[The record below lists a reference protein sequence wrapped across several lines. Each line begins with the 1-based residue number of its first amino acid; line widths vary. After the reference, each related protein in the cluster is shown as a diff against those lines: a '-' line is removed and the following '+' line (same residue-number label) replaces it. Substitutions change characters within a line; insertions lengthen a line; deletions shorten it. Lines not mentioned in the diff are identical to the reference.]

1 MSEQVGNPEDLF
13 SHNEAHMSGV
23 CFSAILVSGFP
34 LYNRS
39 MVSMRLLVIGAYL
52 LQLPCHANSGHA
64 FSGHA
69 ITGHAKSLRAQ
80 LIDAGIIKLKHTR
93 IIFPKKPSDDQAK
106 AKFFKQF
113 DENEDYHFEGL
124 GKKTF

>member
-1 MSEQVGNPEDLF
+1 
-13 SHNEAHMSGV
+13 
-23 CFSAILVSGFP
+23 
-34 LYNRS
+34 

-80 LIDAGIIKLKHTR
+80 LIDAGIIKLKNTN
-93 IIFPKKPSDDQAK
+93 IIVPKKQPAKDQAK

-113 DENEDYHFEGL
+113 DDNVDYHSEGL
-124 GKKTF
+124 GKKTFSYMLFDEL